1 MFTAMQKAAFLLF
14 SLLMIAA
21 DQLSKWA
28 VSEHVIRPA
37 VEGAGAPM
45 DLVSW
50 YTQAPAPLPFASA
63 EITSFFNLVIVWNK
77 GISFG
82 MFNHATDYGPM
93 ILVGISL
100 VITLIF
106 FFILLVKP
114 VSAQSWG
121 IALII
126 GGAIGNVIDRLR
138 FSAVID
144 FIDVHIGDYHWPA
157 FNIADSCVCVGVALL
172 IILGLFFEK
181 PREAA
186 A

>member
-1 MFTAMQKAAFLLF
+1 MQKGAFLLF
-14 SLLMIAA
+14 SLFMIVA

-28 VSEHVIRPA
+28 VTERIIRPV
-37 VEGAGAPM
+37 VEGAGAPI

-50 YTQAPAPLPFASA
+50 YAQAPAPLPYASVGV
-63 EITSFFNLVIVWNK
+63 TSFFNWVMVWNK

-82 MFNHATDYGPM
+82 MFNHETDYGPM
-93 ILVGISL
+93 ILIGISV

-106 FFILLVKP
+106 LYILMTKP
-114 VSAQSWG
+114 VSMQAWG

-138 FSAVID
+138 FGAVID

-157 FNIADSCVCVGVALL
+157 FNIADACICVGVAMLL
-172 IILGLFFEK
+172 VLGLFFEK
-181 PREAA
+181 SETAA